1 MLRQFRQTG
10 GYDLQKMKLINT
22 LQRRRF
28 LPSKKTSQGKKV
40 NIPNFT
46 DFFTVLRI
54 KYALKTQYQHL
65 KRIENIRLL
74 QY

>member
-22 LQRRRF
+22 REDLF
-28 LPSKKTSQGKKV
+28 YPKKTTSQEKKE
-40 NIPNFT
+40 NIPTFT

-54 KYALKTQYQHL
+54 KYALKSAF
-65 KRIENIRLL
+65 KDN
-74 QY
+74 

>member
-1 MLRQFRQTG
+1 MLRQFCQTG

-22 LQRRRF
+22 REDF
-28 LPSKKTSQGKKV
+28 AYPKKTTSQEKKV

-46 DFFTVLRI
+46 DFSTVLRI
-54 KYALKTQYQHL
+54 KYALKTQYQLL
-65 KRIENIRLL
+65 KRIENIRL

>member
-10 GYDLQKMKLINT
+10 RYDLQKMKLINT
-22 LQRRRF
+22 RGDVFYPQ
-28 LPSKKTSQGKKV
+28 KTTSQGKKV

-54 KYALKTQYQHL
+54 KYALKTQYQLL
-65 KRIENIRLL
+65 KRIENIRL